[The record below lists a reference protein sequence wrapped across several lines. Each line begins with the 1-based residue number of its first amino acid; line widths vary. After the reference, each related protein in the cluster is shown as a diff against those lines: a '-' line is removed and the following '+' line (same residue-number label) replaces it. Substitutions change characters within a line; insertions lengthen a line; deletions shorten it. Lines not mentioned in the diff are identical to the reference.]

1 MVDVYF
7 NENFW
12 FFSLFQRFYK
22 QFVNMKQFLLI
33 CFQRL
38 SKQIFYWF
46 VDLLLLNG
54 GLILRDDLTYLEP
67 SLILP
72 KILITSS

>member
-54 GLILRDDLTYLEP
+54 GLILRDALTYLEP